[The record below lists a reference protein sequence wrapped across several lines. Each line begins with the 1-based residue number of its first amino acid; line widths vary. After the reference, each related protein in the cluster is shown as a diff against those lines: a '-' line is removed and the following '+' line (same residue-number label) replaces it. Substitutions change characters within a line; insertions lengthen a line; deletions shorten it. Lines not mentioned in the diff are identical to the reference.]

1 MKSTDTAPATVLGRC
16 SGLLQEDLEYHQSTG
31 YDILLECWE
40 LADKL
45 GLHAIAADCEWA
57 LAKLWQK
64 KEVSMRAAEVLS
76 QDAMHRITR
85 SAHTGCHA
93 VHRALLE
100 VHARDG
106 WVGRS
111 DLEQLIAYLH
121 EVAPAQTMLEWRMGK
136 DG

>member
-1 MKSTDTAPATVLGRC
+1 
-16 SGLLQEDLEYHQSTG
+16 LLQEDLEYHQSTG
-31 YDILLECWE
+31 YDILFEGWAV
-40 LADKL
+40 ADKL

-76 QDAMHRITR
+76 QDAMHRVTR

-100 VHARDG
+100 VQARDG
-106 WVGRS
+106 WVGS
-111 DLEQLIAYLH
+111 SQVEKLIASLH
-121 EVAPAQTMLEWRMGK
+121 EVASAQTMMEWRMSKG
-136 DG
+136 G